1 MVISTKIIIVKQ
13 EGYIMKKKLL
23 ILTALATTALL
34 ITGCQHQ
41 IKANSRTT
49 NFKTTA
55 VKKKNNKID
64 LILKHMTLN
73 EKIGQ
78 LYFAHSTGNTKQM
91 MQDVK
96 KYHLGG
102 TTLFAPDFQNKT
114 KAQFDS
120 EMRNY
125 QKNSNHGL
133 LIATDQ
139 EGGTVSRIDTNPSIS
154 QRKYPSPQEI
164 YNTQGLTG
172 IQKEDQT
179 VAKILHQNGINM
191 NFAPVADV
199 AKD

>member
-55 VKKKNNKID
+55 VKKKTNKID

-96 KYHLGG
+96 NITWAVLLYLHRIFKIRLR
-102 TTLFAPDFQNKT
+102 LNLIRKCAIIKKT
-114 KAQFDS
+114 AI
-120 EMRNY
+120 MVY
-125 QKNSNHGL
+125 
-133 LIATDQ
+133 
-139 EGGTVSRIDTNPSIS
+139 
-154 QRKYPSPQEI
+154 
-164 YNTQGLTG
+164 
-172 IQKEDQT
+172 
-179 VAKILHQNGINM
+179 
-191 NFAPVADV
+191 
-199 AKD
+199 

>member
-1 MVISTKIIIVKQ
+1 
-13 EGYIMKKKLL
+13 MKKKLL

-34 ITGCQHQ
+34 ITCCQHQ

-55 VKKKNNKID
+55 VKKKTNKID

-73 EKIGQ
+73 KKIGQ
-78 LYFAHSTGNTKQM
+78 LYFAHSTGDTKQM

-125 QKNSNHGL
+125 QKTA
-133 LIATDQ
+133 IM
-139 EGGTVSRIDTNPSIS
+139 V
-154 QRKYPSPQEI
+154 Y
-164 YNTQGLTG
+164 
-172 IQKEDQT
+172 
-179 VAKILHQNGINM
+179 
-191 NFAPVADV
+191 
-199 AKD
+199 